1 MAETTETLDSP
12 NEELDG
18 QAEPEEV
25 VVDENDDADVLK
37 EKLEKIQENNKKL
50 FARTKKAE
58 GFVLDD
64 GKWIKKPVE
73 KKEVVEEKKPET
85 PSGITEERV
94 GQIMGEQLETR
105 DLNDLDVSDDLRTDI
120 KDYAKLKGISVKKAL
135 DSDYIKFR
143 KTEEEKSAT
152 EDEASLGGGK
162 RTTATKDPSKIEVN
176 TLDTRK
182 EEDQKEFEKW
192 EEAKRKELG

>member
-1 MAETTETLDSP
+1 MVETTENLDSP
-12 NEELDG
+12 NEEIDG
-18 QAEPEEV
+18 QVEPEEV
-25 VVDENDDADVLK
+25 VVDENDDADILK

-58 GFVLDD
+58 GFVLED
-64 GKWIKKPVE
+64 GKWIKKVE
-73 KKEVVEEKKPET
+73 KVVEEKKPET

-105 DLNDLDVSDDLRTDI
+105 DLNDLDVSDELRTDI

-143 KTEEEKSAT
+143 KTEEDKSAN
-152 EDEASLGGGK
+152 ENEASLGGGK